1 MSFLKIFK
9 ILKLNIKT
17 FLVEVIVAFAI
28 LTKQLFKFSTKFVF
42 ILVKTLFKTSI
53 SASAYIFL
61 TILLVCGIIRP
72 KTYTLIVLV
81 VHSFDLACRIKGF
94 YHDVQN

>member
-1 MSFLKIFK
+1 
-9 ILKLNIKT
+9 
-17 FLVEVIVAFAI
+17 
-28 LTKQLFKFSTKFVF
+28 
-42 ILVKTLFKTSI
+42 LFKTSI

-72 KTYTLIVLV
+72 KTYTLIVLI